1 MPEPLVLQWVQDSKT
16 SVDNTGDHKDLLEVW
31 VAV

>member
-1 MPEPLVLQWVQDSKT
+1 MPEPLLQWVQDSKA

-31 VAV
+31 VAG